1 MSDTS
6 VSPVVAPAASPQSTS
21 STKEVATS
29 GTGAALAGIGP
40 PAAAGAA
47 FIALVAGAAFTALVA
62 GAAFT
67 ALVAG
72 AAATVFAAAGGAF
85 ALAAV
90 GGAVAVAPRERGS
103 PGWCC
108 ATAKFIAASAAAV
121 EVARNCLLGSEAP
134 AWPGSGSIGFCG
146 CAGGKACGIA
156 AAAAFA
162 HAKSF
167 GAATATATLAA
178 P

>member
-47 FIALVAGAAFTALVA
+47 FIALVA

-121 EVARNCLLGSEAP
+121 EVARNCLLSSEAP

-167 GAATATATLAA
+167 GAAAATATLAA